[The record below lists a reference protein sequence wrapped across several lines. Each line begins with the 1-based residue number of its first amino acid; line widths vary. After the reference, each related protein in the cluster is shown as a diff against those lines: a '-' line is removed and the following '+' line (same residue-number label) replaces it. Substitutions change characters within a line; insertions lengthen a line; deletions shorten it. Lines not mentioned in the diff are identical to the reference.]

1 MLPDLPSIKHVLK
14 GIQHDVIMNSC
25 YENFHVIKVPP
36 SMLWE
41 GNSTSVNRQDTE
53 FDKEEM
59 FSAGASTEL
68 NPEKETLVGMFIK
81 LKQMGQQMAEN
92 LEPELLR
99 RLDQTLTKYGQ
110 VTAPG
115 LDFNTSIL
123 DTLNKLAFPVDSQGK
138 IDPSQLQI
146 VLHPDNIETF
156 KDRISKAE
164 SDPEFIKQVEDIY
177 AKKQQE
183 VDERE
188 NNRKLVR

>member
-1 MLPDLPSIKHVLK
+1 
-14 GIQHDVIMNSC
+14 
-25 YENFHVIKVPP
+25 
-36 SMLWE
+36 MLWE

-59 FSAGASTEL
+59 FSAGSSTEL
-68 NPEKETLVGMFIK
+68 NPETETLVGMFIK
-81 LKQMGQQMAEN
+81 LKQMGQQMAKN

-110 VTAPG
+110 VTEPS

-123 DTLNKLAFPVDSQGK
+123 DTLNKLAFPIDSQGK
-138 IDPSQLQI
+138 VDPSQLKI
-146 VLHPDNIETF
+146 VLHPDKMETF
-156 KDRISKAE
+156 KDCISKAE
-164 SDPEFIKQVEDIY
+164 SDPEFIKQVQDIL